1 MDASLYD
8 RLKGAC
14 AEEWRT
20 YTRHEFVRALGAG
33 DLPEACFRHYLV
45 QDYLF
50 LIQFARAY
58 ALSVYK
64 ADTIDDMRAAART
77 LGGILD
83 GEIGLHMEFCAE
95 WGLSGEDLEGAPEA
109 TATIAYTRF
118 VLERGMAGDVLD
130 LHTALAPCVI
140 GYGEIARALFD
151 DPATQLE
158 GNPYRA
164 WIDAY
169 AGEDYQALANAA
181 RQQLDALARRR
192 LSEARVPALIST
204 FRRAT
209 RLEAQFWQMGLDQS
223 A

>member
-1 MDASLYD
+1 MGASLYD
-8 RLKGAC
+8 RLKEAC
-14 AEEWRT
+14 PEEWGA
-20 YTRHEFVRALGAG
+20 YTRHKFVRALGTG

-50 LIQFARAY
+50 LIQFSRAY

-64 ADTIDDMRAAART
+64 ADTIDDMRTAART

-83 GEIGLHMEFCAE
+83 SEMGLHVRFCAE
-95 WGLSGEDLEGAPEA
+95 WGLSREDLESAPEA

-130 LHTALAPCVI
+130 LHTALAPCVV
-140 GYGEIARALFD
+140 GYGEIARALLD
-151 DPATQLE
+151 DPATRHE

-169 AGEDYQALANAA
+169 AGEEYQALANAA
-181 RQQLDALARRR
+181 REQLDAMASRR
-192 LSEARVPALIST
+192 LSAARLPALIST
-204 FRRAT
+204 FSRAT
-209 RLEAQFWQMGLDQS
+209 RLEAQFWQMGLDQTT
-223 A
+223 

>member
-1 MDASLYD
+1 MYITSQLFNLIGLAI
-8 RLKGAC
+8 
-14 AEEWRT
+14 
-20 YTRHEFVRALGAG
+20 
-33 DLPEACFRHYLV
+33 
-45 QDYLF
+45 F
-50 LIQFARAY
+50 LIAVGHRVLFRV
-58 ALSVYK
+58 LVGSFDRVP
-64 ADTIDDMRAAART
+64 
-77 LGGILD
+77 LGGSM
-83 GEIGLHMEFCAE
+83 G
-95 WGLSGEDLEGAPEA
+95 
-109 TATIAYTRF
+109 
-118 VLERGMAGDVLD
+118 AGDVLD

-151 DPATQLE
+151 DPATRLE
-158 GNPYRA
+158 GNPYCA